1 MLAEPERKR
10 SRAAGGDGQA
20 MPCSDALP
28 GMTYWGP
35 ITKDMQVPG
44 NYRTV
49 LQLQLPRTWSSS
61 ISSAATSPSSTSKTP
76 ADSSWSCLRRKRS
89 CSRRFSVVE
98 GLRSGTTPKEA
109 KTLPPQPAQAL
120 YRMYRRRM
128 EYAYRKEGHDQAA
141 V

>member
-61 ISSAATSPSSTSKTP
+61 ISSAATSPSSTNKTP
-76 ADSSWSCLRRKRS
+76 ADSSSSCLRRKRS
-89 CSRRFSVVE
+89 CSRRIS
-98 GLRSGTTPKEA
+98 TKN
-109 KTLPPQPAQAL
+109 
-120 YRMYRRRM
+120 RRRRP
-128 EYAYRKEGHDQAA
+128 AKRNHPKRS
-141 V
+141 

>member
-28 GMTYWGP
+28 GMTYREP
-35 ITKDMQVPG
+35 ITKDMQVPE

-49 LQLQLPRTWSSS
+49 FRPLMLQLQLPRTWSSS

-109 KTLPPQPAQAL
+109 KTLPPQPRPQPAQA
-120 YRMYRRRM
+120 
-128 EYAYRKEGHDQAA
+128 
-141 V
+141 

>member
-1 MLAEPERKR
+1 MPRSDVQAKPWEP
-10 SRAAGGDGQA
+10 
-20 MPCSDALP
+20 
-28 GMTYWGP
+28 T
-35 ITKDMQVPG
+35 TNDMQIPE

-49 LQLQLPRTWSSS
+49 FRPLMLQLQLPRTWSSS